1 MNHAYEQEIRYR
13 LLKILAREPQ
23 LGQREMAKRMG
34 ISLGKVNFCVSELAD
49 KGWIKVT
56 RLKSARKKIP
66 YIYMLTPK
74 GLEEK
79 GKLTVRFL
87 KRKVSEYEEIKMQIS
102 EIYQEVKHE
111 AVDNL
116 DGELSSVVKS
126 IIWAQDGGNPL

>member
-66 YIYMLTPK
+66 YT
-74 GLEEK
+74 
-79 GKLTVRFL
+79 
-87 KRKVSEYEEIKMQIS
+87 
-102 EIYQEVKHE
+102 
-111 AVDNL
+111 
-116 DGELSSVVKS
+116 
-126 IIWAQDGGNPL
+126 

>member
-1 MNHAYEQEIRYR
+1 MYEQEIRYR
-13 LLKILAREPQ
+13 LLKILAEEPR

-34 ISLGKVNFCVSELAD
+34 ISLGKVNFCVSELAV
-49 KGWIKVT
+49 KGWIKIT

-87 KRKVSEYEEIKMQIS
+87 RRKLTEYEEIKKQIL
-102 EIYQEVKHE
+102 ELHNEVQQESL
-111 AVDNL
+111 DNPK
-116 DGELSSVVKS
+116 GELNDAVES
-126 IIWAQDGGNPL
+126 II

>member
-1 MNHAYEQEIRYR
+1 MNHSYEQEIRYR
-13 LLKILAREPQ
+13 LLKILSEEPK

-34 ISLGKVNFCVSELAD
+34 ISLGKVNFCISELAA
-49 KGWIKVT
+49 KGWIKIT

-87 KRKVSEYEEIKMQIS
+87 KTKLAEYKEIRNQVEELHN
-102 EIYQEVKHE
+102 EVHQEGL
-111 AVDNL
+111 DNT

-126 IIWAQDGGNPL
+126 II

>member
-13 LLKILAREPQ
+13 LLKILAEKPQ

-34 ISLGKVNFCVSELAD
+34 ICLGKVNFCVSELAT
-49 KGWIKVT
+49 KGWIEIT

-87 KRKVSEYEEIKMQIS
+87 KRKLSEYEEIKKQIR
-102 EIYQEVKHE
+102 ELHNEVQQEGL
-111 AVDNL
+111 DNPE
-116 DGELSSVVKS
+116 GELNDAVKS
-126 IIWAQDGGNPL
+126 II

>member
-126 IIWAQDGGNPL
+126 II

>member
-1 MNHAYEQEIRYR
+1 MNHTYEQEIRYH
-13 LLKILAREPQ
+13 LLKILAKEPQ

-34 ISLGKVNFCVSELAD
+34 ISLGKVNFCVSELAA
-49 KGWIKVT
+49 KGWIKIT

-87 KRKVSEYEEIKMQIS
+87 KRKVSEYEEIKVQIS
-102 EIYQEVKHE
+102 DIYQEVKHE
-111 AVDNL
+111 ACEEL
-116 DGELSSVVKS
+116 DGELNSVLKS
-126 IIWAQDGGNPL
+126 II

>member
-13 LLKILAREPQ
+13 LLKILAKEPQ

-34 ISLGKVNFCVSELAD
+34 ISLGKVNFCVSELAA

-126 IIWAQDGGNPL
+126 II